1 MGLSWSYYSSASGR
15 FGHTQNHWQRSRE
28 LKTLIGKSHNEVQA
42 NEVDLTLNCCVYT
55 PAVTCEQMQSIF
67 YWRHIE
73 RQAKRYHSIYQ
84 CTNSDMCMHIYGHT
98 ETTSVPQAEA
108 VLFPPVLYSLMQ
120 FVAMAGGSSA
130 ESVSLFL
137 PLYGSFPAFYLMYS
151 MCCIYIFF
159 VFHPLPPVPSHT
171 PRTLVSFPCIPIH
184 RVCPLCV
191 HNESHQSA
199 LKYSNCVF
207 LIYFGMQQTP
217 KGLFYMVMLAAASP
231 ENHLCFISFNCLSL
245 CYTHGTQRDL
255 VEIESSQQS
264 VPFWG
269 RRKTEAILQWFPKWH
284 LSVWVFLLLENNT
297 LFMRCW

>member
-1 MGLSWSYYSSASGR
+1 MRCRLMRWTWLWTAVSTHLQWRAS
-15 FGHTQNHWQRSRE
+15 
-28 LKTLIGKSHNEVQA
+28 KCK
-42 NEVDLTLNCCVYT
+42 
-55 PAVTCEQMQSIF
+55 SIF

-73 RQAKRYHSIYQ
+73 RQARRYCSIYQ
-84 CTNSDMCMHIYGHT
+84 CTNSGMYKHIYGHT
-98 ETTSVPQAEA
+98 ETTSVTLSAPGSGSAFCPCLVQSYTVHGHGRRKLCREWLFIHTSLW
-108 VLFPPVLYSLMQ
+108 LFPFLLSYVQYVL
-120 FVAMAGGSSA
+120 
-130 ESVSLFL
+130 
-137 PLYGSFPAFYLMYS
+137 
-151 MCCIYIFF
+151 YIFF

-171 PRTLVSFPCIPIH
+171 PRTLVSLPCIPFH

-199 LKYSNCVF
+199 LKYSSCVL

-217 KGLFYMVMLAAASP
+217 KGLFYMVMLAAAPP

-297 LFMRCW
+297 VFTRCW